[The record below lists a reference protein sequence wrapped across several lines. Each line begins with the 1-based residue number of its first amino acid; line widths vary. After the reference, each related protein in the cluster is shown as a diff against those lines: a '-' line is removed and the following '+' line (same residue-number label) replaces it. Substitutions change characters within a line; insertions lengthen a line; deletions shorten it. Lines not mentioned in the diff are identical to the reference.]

1 MFKAA
6 VAAAV
11 LSLGVSAQV
20 LAAVPAAAD
29 PPPAFD
35 IPVEV
40 LPRIVVPPD
49 VSRNAGPTVTMLLNS
64 LLNYDAQ
71 NPDVGKAL
79 FRGLADFSC
88 GVVTLFGRAC

>member
-1 MFKAA
+1 MFKAV
-6 VAAAV
+6 VAAAM
-11 LSLGVSAQV
+11 LSLGLSAQV
-20 LAAVPAAAD
+20 LAAAPATAD
-29 PPPAFD
+29 KPPPFD

-49 VSRNAGPTVTMLLNS
+49 ISQNAGPTVTMLLNS
-64 LLNYDAQ
+64 LLDYNAQ

-79 FRGLADFSC
+79 FRGLADVSC